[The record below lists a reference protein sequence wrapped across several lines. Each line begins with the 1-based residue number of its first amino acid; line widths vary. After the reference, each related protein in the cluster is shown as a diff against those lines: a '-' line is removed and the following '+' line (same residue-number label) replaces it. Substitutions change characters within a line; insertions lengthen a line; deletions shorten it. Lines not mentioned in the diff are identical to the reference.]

1 VRAEELSASRGD
13 PSYVWR
19 AGQERRLEL
28 VRRYAPLEGR
38 QVLDAGCGLGLYSLA
53 FQRFAPRVFGVDIEL
68 ERARQARQRAVNAA
82 VSPAE
87 RLPFADDTFDIVFSH
102 EVIEHVRDDRL
113 AVGEMVRVARPG
125 GRVVIFCPNRWW
137 PFETHGHFWR
147 GRYHFG
153 NTPLI
158 NYLPDILRDKLA
170 PHVRAYTGRRLTALL
185 GGLPVRI
192 LVHRRIFPGFD
203 KLALRS
209 PLSARLAR
217 SLSYALENTP
227 LQVAG
232 LSHLLVVEKTGPYSW
247 PKG

>member
-1 VRAEELSASRGD
+1 MGAEELSARRGD

-28 VRRYAPLEGR
+28 VRRYAPLEGK

-53 FQRFAPRVFGVDIEL
+53 FGRFTPRVFGVEIEPA
-68 ERARQARQRAVNAA
+68 RAGQARQSAVDVA

-87 RLPFADDTFDIVFSH
+87 RLPFADGTFDIVFSH
-102 EVIEHVRDDRL
+102 EVLEHVADDRL

-158 NYLPDILRDKLA
+158 NYLPDPLRNKLA
-170 PHVRAYTGRRLTALL
+170 PHVRAYTGHKLKALL
-185 GGLPVRI
+185 AGLPVH
-192 LVHRRIFPGFD
+192 LVVHRRVFPGFD

-209 PLSARLAR
+209 ALSARLAR
-217 SLSYALENTP
+217 GLSYTLENTP

-232 LSHLLVVEKTGPYSW
+232 LSHLLVVEK
-247 PKG
+247 KRELN